1 MKQTLVIDTSVFVN
15 PASGQ
20 AFGNSPT
27 GALNGFLELLNS
39 NPDID
44 VVMPPSIYSE
54 LMYFVEQPKIPA
66 SLLIKIKQQAPK
78 KHELK
83 VPGFFIYSLVESF
96 RDRVDRGLR
105 LAERHVR
112 EALVTPTP
120 PSEKERD
127 PSSIREDAKQIS
139 MLRESFRRM
148 MREGMLDSKADVDL
162 LLLSYELS
170 ATLVSADEGVLVVG
184 GKSWDRNVAVSTV
197 ERDGFKSCGKFM
209 TKFLKKS

>member
-1 MKQTLVIDTSVFVN
+1 MKKTLVIDTSVFVN

-27 GALNGFLELLNS
+27 SAFTGFLELLNS
-39 NPDID
+39 NANID
-44 VVMPPSIYSE
+44 VAMPPSIYSE
-54 LMYFVEQPKIPA
+54 LMYFVEQSKIPA
-66 SLLIKIKQQAPK
+66 SLLIKVSQQAPK

-112 EALVTPTP
+112 EALVMP
-120 PSEKERD
+120 PPLSEKEHD
-127 PSSIREDAKQIS
+127 PNSIREDAKQIS
-139 MLRESFRRM
+139 TLRESFRRM

-162 LLLSYELS
+162 LLLAYELS
-170 ATLVSADEGVLVVG
+170 ATLISADEGVLLWAENLGIATLPYQQLKEVV
-184 GKSWDRNVAVSTV
+184 SNRVANS
-197 ERDGFKSCGKFM
+197 
-209 TKFLKKS
+209 

>member
-1 MKQTLVIDTSVFVN
+1 MRTLVIDTSVFVN

-27 GALNGFLELLNS
+27 SVLTNFLELVGANS
-39 NPDID
+39 AVD

-54 LMYFVEQPKIPA
+54 LMYFVEAGRIAP
-66 SLLIKIKQQAPK
+66 SLLLKLRQQAPK

-105 LAERHVR
+105 LAERNVR
-112 EALVTPTP
+112 EALVAPPP
-120 PSEKERD
+120 PSEKDRD
-127 PSSIREDAKQIS
+127 PAAVREDAKQIS
-139 MLRESFRRM
+139 TLRESFRRM

-162 LLLSYELS
+162 LLLAYELN
-170 ATLVSADEGVLVVG
+170 ATLVSADEGVLLWAENLGISILPYAQLRPLVLEGV
-184 GKSWDRNVAVSTV
+184 
-197 ERDGFKSCGKFM
+197 
-209 TKFLKKS
+209 TK